1 VLHTGLVVDRVAL
14 ASVLGDVG
22 VHEVDDVGPDS
33 GGEDCGEDEVGSSA
47 LNDGLALGAGGIVD
61 VDNLSVDHGDKY
73 YIKLIKYP
81 FINIDPLTNSTPR
94 KITLLSLGW
103 LASKE

>member
-1 VLHTGLVVDRVAL
+1 VLHTGLVVDGVAL

-61 VDNLSVDHGDKY
+61 VDNLSVDHGEKY
-73 YIKLIKYP
+73 YIK
-81 FINIDPLTNSTPR
+81 
-94 KITLLSLGW
+94 
-103 LASKE
+103 